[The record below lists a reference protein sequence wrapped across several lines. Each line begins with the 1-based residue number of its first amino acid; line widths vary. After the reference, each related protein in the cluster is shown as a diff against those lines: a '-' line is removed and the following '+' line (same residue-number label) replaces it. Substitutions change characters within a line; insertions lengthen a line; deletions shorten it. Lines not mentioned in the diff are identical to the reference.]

1 MTRRHAQTGRDVAQ
15 LLADFGHD
23 LPTLGPAPKAPRD
36 PRMFRY
42 ASRRGR
48 FERDRGWAA
57 ASAPVAQWRMTA
69 DQAPALWPWI
79 ATPGLPPTG
88 SQVGVDVHSGG
99 AFYFDPNRWVLDPS
113 IPVTN
118 NNVFI
123 AAKPGRGKSTLVKIL
138 LLRQMAFGYRAL
150 ICGDPKDEYEPV
162 CRAFGVEPFAIGPG
176 MAARI
181 NPITI
186 GPLGHGWEQ
195 LDATETKRRAAVI
208 FSRWLMLLRGLVGA
222 QRIGATPVPYGPND
236 EAAVEAA
243 LRTLTGYSA
252 GNSAF
257 RETTIPQLWH
267 LLDNPTP
274 ELVEQTRYASARHF
288 LDETRTLRNALGQLV
303 KGALAGLFDGHTTID
318 VDWTAPIQSLSLSRL
333 EPLGDE
339 AVGIA
344 MTCLNSWSR
353 GMREV
358 APDGDMRVIV
368 RDEAW
373 RQLRLGVDAVK
384 SFDADLRLS
393 RSTGDVQFAITHKPS
408 DMLSAGDHGSQAQNI
423 AKDLMLLADTK
434 ILGGQDRQVAEELDT
449 MLDLGTPARDTISKW
464 AMADTGR
471 FLWSVGDLKYK
482 VQTVVHPAELHLTN
496 TNAKLAGAA

>member
-1 MTRRHAQTGRDVAQ
+1 MSRRASSGRGVAQ

-23 LPTLGPAPKAPRD
+23 LPVLESAPRPPRD
-36 PRMFRY
+36 PRLFRY

-48 FERDRGWAA
+48 FERDRGWSAA
-57 ASAPVAQWRMTA
+57 KAPVSQWRMTA

-88 SQVGVDVHSGG
+88 SQLGIDVHSGG
-99 AFYFDPNRWVLDPS
+99 AFYFDPNRWVLDPM

-118 NNVFI
+118 NNIFV

-138 LLRQMAFGYRAL
+138 LVRHMAFGYRAL
-150 ICGDPKDEYEPV
+150 IAGDPKDEYEPL

-176 MAARI
+176 MSARI

-186 GPLGHGWEQ
+186 GPLGHGWERLAPAEAKQ
-195 LDATETKRRAAVI
+195 RAAVI
-208 FSRWLMLLRGLVGA
+208 FSRWLMLIRGLVGA
-222 QRIGATPVPYGPND
+222 QRIGDRQVPYGPND
-236 EAAVEAA
+236 EAVVEAA
-243 LRTLTGYSA
+243 LRTLTGYAS
-252 GNSAF
+252 GSSHF
-257 RETTIPQLWH
+257 RETTIPELWY
-267 LLDNPTP
+267 LLDNPT
-274 ELVEQTRYASARHF
+274 EDLVDQTRYASARHF

-344 MTCLNSWSR
+344 LTCLNSWSR

-358 APDGDMRVIV
+358 APAGDMRIIV

-393 RSTGDVQFAITHKPS
+393 RSTGDIQFAIMHKPS
-408 DMLSAGDHGSQAQNI
+408 DMLSAGDVGSQAQSI

-434 ILGGQDRQVAEELDT
+434 ILGGQDRQVAEELDD
-449 MLDLGTPARDTISKW
+449 MLDLGDPGREAIAKW
-464 AMADTGR
+464 AMSDRGR
-471 FLWSVGDLKYK
+471 FLWSVGDLKYA
-482 VQTVVHPAELHLTN
+482 VQTVVHPAELQMTD
-496 TNAKLAGAA
+496 TNARIAGAA